1 MSLKVSEFK
10 ALEFLEKLF
19 GEPST
24 EGKTLGSETVDTQN
38 PAAQTDFGFQ
48 EKSLLGDNAFQ
59 ARFTAAQNTQ
69 RTSSVTAT
77 SPASVLARDP
87 RVRAMLDV
95 LGFTEGTG
103 NNYGKVVNGTVLSAP
118 GHPEL
123 VGRRNISIT
132 DFANHPNILVQVRPG
147 LNSTAAGRY
156 QFLSSTWSGLGMKDF
171 SPQSQDIAAV
181 KLMQRRGMIEP
192 LLRGDIREAVF
203 RGAPEWASL
212 PKNAQNQGYYSGQSA
227 RTLNDILGVYNSSLR
242 QHQGEGTTP
251 TPTQPTPPTIPTP
264 PTAPTGGSTLSF
276 GEQGAAVKALQS
288 ELVKLGHLTQA
299 QMNTGPGVF
308 GPRTENAVKDFQRDN
323 HLPVTGKWDAASKSA
338 LNQILGIVK
347 RGDHGSV
354 VRGVQEQLVKAG
366 FLTRAQMNT
375 GPGVF
380 GPRTEAALKKFQ
392 AAHSLVADGRL
403 GPLTYRALQKAAAAQ
418 PKPQQPTQPPTTTPT
433 QPTTPVNGQTYTY
446 QPWTTYSSGAGGV
459 RHVTDYNQLLPHHDY
474 QSVTRGGQRLEVR
487 DVVLTR
493 PGQNNNGQTLPS
505 PLEGRVVNIRH
516 DGSRSYG
523 NSIEVV
529 NDRTGERF
537 LVGHLSRVD
546 VKVGQHVSYG
556 QPIGAQG
563 STGHSTGPHV
573 HIESESHVIRRWV
586 NDLIDGKFDGK

>member
-1 MSLKVSEFK
+1 MSFKISEFNP
-10 ALEFLEKLF
+10 LEFLEKFL
-19 GEPST
+19 GESTAQNKLPS
-24 EGKTLGSETVDTQN
+24 SQSF
-38 PAAQTDFGFQ
+38 AADNTATQTDFGFQ
-48 EKSLLGDNAFQ
+48 EKSLLGGNAFQ

-69 RTSSVTAT
+69 RASSLTAT
-77 SPASVLARDP
+77 SPASQLVRDP
-87 RVRAMLDV
+87 RVHAMLDV

-123 VGRRNISIT
+123 VGRRNISVD
-132 DFANHPNILVQVRPG
+132 DFTHHPNILVQVRPG

-156 QFLSSTWSGLGMKDF
+156 QFLGSTWRGLGMPDF

-181 KLMQRRGMIEP
+181 KLMQQRGMIEP
-192 LLRGDIREAVF
+192 LLRGDVRTAIF

-227 RTLNDILGVYNSSLR
+227 RTLNDILGVYNSSLHR
-242 QHQGEGTTP
+242 YQGQGTA
-251 TPTQPTPPTIPTP
+251 
-264 PTAPTGGSTLSF
+264 PTAPAQPTRPTTPNAPATNGTLSR
-276 GEQGAAVKALQS
+276 GEHNNQVKDLQT

-299 QMNTGPGVF
+299 QMNTGPGIF
-308 GPRTENAVKDFQRDN
+308 GQRTENAVKDFQRDN
-323 HLPVTGKWDAASKSA
+323 HLPVTGKWDAASKAA
-338 LNQILGIVK
+338 LDKIFGVVK

-366 FLTRAQMNT
+366 FMTRAQMNT
-375 GPGVF
+375 GPGIF
-380 GPRTEAALKKFQ
+380 GRRTEAALKKFQ
-392 AAHSLVADGRL
+392 AAHHLVPDGKL
-403 GPLTYRALQKAAAAQ
+403 GPLTYRALQNASATR
-418 PKPQQPTQPPTTTPT
+418 PQQPAQPTHPTHPT
-433 QPTTPVNGQTYTY
+433 QPAQPTAPVNGKTYSY
-446 QPWTTYSSGAGGV
+446 QPWATYSSGAGGV
-459 RHVTDYNQLLPHHDY
+459 RHVNNYDQLLPHHDY
-474 QSVTRGGQRLEVR
+474 QHVTRGGQRLEVR

-516 DGSRSYG
+516 QGSKGYG

-546 VKVGQHVSYG
+546 VHVGQHVAYG

-586 NDLIDGKFDGK
+586 NDLVDGKFDGK

>member
-1 MSLKVSEFK
+1 MSLKISEFN
-10 ALEFLEKLF
+10 ALEFLERFLGAPSEQNKL
-19 GEPST
+19 SD
-24 EGKTLGSETVDTQN
+24 SESFDSQN
-38 PAAQTDFGFQ
+38 TTSQTDFGFQ
-48 EKSLLGDNAFQ
+48 EKSLLGGNVYQ
-59 ARFTAAQNTQ
+59 ARFNAAQNTQ
-69 RTSSVTAT
+69 RTTQVTAT
-77 SPASVLARDP
+77 SSASVLARDP

-123 VGRRNISIT
+123 VGRRNISID
-132 DFANHPNILVQVRPG
+132 DFSRHPNIMVQVRPG
-147 LNSTAAGRY
+147 LNSSAAGRY
-156 QFLSSTWSGLGMKDF
+156 QFLSSTWRGLGMPDF
-171 SPQSQDIAAV
+171 TPQSQDIAAV
-181 KLMQRRGMIEP
+181 KLMQQRGMIEP
-192 LLRGDIREAVF
+192 LLRGDIRTAVF

-227 RTLNDILGVYNSSLR
+227 RTLHDILDVYTSSLR
-242 QHQGEGTTP
+242 RHQQGQGTTP
-251 TPTQPTPPTIPTP
+251 APTQPHPTT
-264 PTAPTGGSTLSF
+264 PTAPTVGTLSR
-276 GEQGAAVKALQS
+276 GEHNNAVKTLQN

-299 QMNTGPGVF
+299 QMNTGPGIF
-308 GPRTENAVKDFQRDN
+308 GRRTENAVKDFQRDN
-323 HLPVTGKWDAASKSA
+323 HLPVTGRWDSASQHA
-338 LNQILGIVK
+338 LKQILGIVK

-354 VRGVQEQLVKAG
+354 VRGVQEQLVRTG
-366 FLTRAQMNT
+366 FMTRAQMNT
-375 GPGVF
+375 GPGIF
-380 GPRTEAALKKFQ
+380 GRRTEAALKNFQ
-392 AAHSLVADGRL
+392 AAHHLVPDGKL
-403 GPLTYRALQKAAAAQ
+403 GPLTYRALQAASAAR
-418 PKPQQPTQPPTTTPT
+418 PQQPTPPT
-433 QPTTPVNGQTYTY
+433 QPTQPTAPVNGKTYTY
-446 QPWTTYSSGAGGV
+446 QPWATYSSGAGGV
-459 RHVTDYNQLLPHHDY
+459 RHVTNYNQLLPHHDY
-474 QSVTRGGQRLEVR
+474 QHVTRGGQRLEVR

-516 DGSRSYG
+516 QGSKGYG

-546 VKVGQHVSYG
+546 VHVGQHVSYG

-586 NDLIDGKFDGK
+586 NDLVDGKFDGK